1 MHHMRSLIPFPLI
14 KKKKKMSVNVCVN
27 REKLWKAIR
36 ETLAYPGRGELATR
50 AISAPP
56 RRPTPP

>member
-1 MHHMRSLIPFPLI
+1 MHHMRRMIPFPLI
-14 KKKKKMSVNVCVN
+14 KKKKMFVNVCVN

-36 ETLAYPGRGELATR
+36 ETLAYPGRGGLATR